1 MDEITRALARM
12 IVATRPA
19 DIPPTAL
26 HAARRSIVNWFG
38 CVLGGC
44 KDASAQAL
52 LAALGPFSGPAQ
64 ASVLGTGQRVDPM
77 LAALA
82 NALSGNILDFDDT
95 HADMVLHPAG
105 PVAAALVAIAE
116 SRKLHGRDLLHA
128 FVLGVEVEARIL
140 DPRVADYKFAW
151 SPTTTVGAFGAAAA
165 VGTVLGL
172 NEAQMS
178 WALGIAASQAC
189 GLRETG
195 GSMAKAY
202 NAGHA
207 SRCGLVAAM
216 LAAHDFT
223 GPERALEGPNGFL
236 VAFGSPLDPGTIV
249 RDWSR
254 DWHVN
259 RNTFKAFPCGIVTH
273 PAVDAALQLK
283 RTHRFDAEAIDA
295 VVLKVHPV
303 ALRLTGRRSPSSPLE
318 AKLSVFHCV
327 AAALVYGRLG
337 VPEFSLACIQD
348 PRVLCLRDG
357 MRGEPVDA
365 MPIDAACVE
374 VRLRDGTALR
384 LDLDHAIGS
393 ASRPMSDAD
402 LSEKVSSLA
411 QGVLPQQ
418 RCEALLE
425 RLWAM
430 ETLEDSG
437 DLAKLA
443 IP

>member
-1 MDEITRALARM
+1 MDDITRTLARM
-12 IVATRPA
+12 IVATRPG
-19 DIPPTAL
+19 DIPAPAL
-26 HAARRSIVNWFG
+26 HDARRSIVNWFG

-44 KDASAQAL
+44 RDASAQGL
-52 LAALGPFSGPAQ
+52 LAALGPFSGPGQ

-172 NEAQMS
+172 NESQMS

-207 SRCGLVAAM
+207 ARCGMVAAM
-216 LAAHDFT
+216 LAAHEFT
-223 GPERALEGPNGFL
+223 GPERALEGTNGFL
-236 VAFGSPLDPGTIV
+236 AAFGSPRDPGMIV

-254 DWHVN
+254 DWHVT

-283 RTHRFDAEAIDA
+283 RTHRFDAEAIDSVA
-295 VVLKVHPV
+295 LSVHPV
-303 ALRLTGRRSPSSPLE
+303 ALRLTGRRAPSSPLE

-337 VPEFSLACIQD
+337 VAEFALACIQD
-348 PRVLCLRDG
+348 PRVLALRDG
-357 MRGEPVDA
+357 MRGEPDEA
-365 MPIDAACVE
+365 MPIDAASVE
-374 VRLRDGTALR
+374 VRLRDGTVLR

-402 LSEKVSSLA
+402 LNEKVNSLA
-411 QGVLPQQ
+411 QGVLPQP

-425 RLWAM
+425 RLWAL

-437 DLAKLA
+437 VVARLAT
-443 IP
+443 P